1 MVLTLTV
8 SSRFLPKK
16 VTKLSAI
23 GQLFGVFMRQFFIVM
38 FLGLLMSSSFVSAL
52 DFYRVNDE
60 PINVRSGPG
69 KKFPTLA
76 QAKKGEQ
83 VLFIKQEGDWANIF
97 FIHPDGRQVEGWI
110 YAIYIQPESVDR
122 QVDTVVKAES
132 IGAHLKCLPNAEKT
146 GVSSC
151 MLDIDFTVTGP
162 LNEDA
167 AQVRCESEVLL
178 HLANGDVQPLQE
190 AGRIRTPLKKGVGA
204 ARMQLIV
211 FPLSKES
218 VEKVT
223 VVDYRCIAQKS

>member
-1 MVLTLTV
+1 
-8 SSRFLPKK
+8 
-16 VTKLSAI
+16 
-23 GQLFGVFMRQFFIVM
+23 MRQFFFTIL
-38 FLGLLMSSSFVSAL
+38 FGLCLYSSHVSAL

-60 PINVRSGPG
+60 PVNVRSGPD
-69 KKFPTLA
+69 KKFPMLA

-97 FIHPDGRQVEGWI
+97 ISHPDGRKLEGWI

-122 QVDTVVKAES
+122 QTDVPAKAES

-162 LNEDA
+162 LDEDA
-167 AQVRCESEVLL
+167 AEVRCESEVLL
-178 HLANGDVQPLQE
+178 HLASGDVKPLQE

-211 FPLSKES
+211 FPLSTES

-223 VVDYRCIAQKS
+223 VVDYRCIAQKT